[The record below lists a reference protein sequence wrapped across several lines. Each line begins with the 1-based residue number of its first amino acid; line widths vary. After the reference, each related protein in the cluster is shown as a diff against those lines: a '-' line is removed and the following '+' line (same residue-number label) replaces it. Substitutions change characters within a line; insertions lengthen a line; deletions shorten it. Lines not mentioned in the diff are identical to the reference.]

1 MEVTRL
7 FDLLDNYAE
16 KFPDQAVALAGKVN
30 RQWLRYSI
38 QDYVKEVNR
47 LSYAFIAKGV
57 KPGCKIGVIS
67 NNCPEWNFF
76 DMAIMQIGA
85 ITVPIYPTISQSDY
99 KYILKHADVE
109 YVFVDSKEL
118 VRKLQPLVADNPLFK
133 EFICLHEAEN
143 AVSLADFRALGD
155 ANPNPEEVSKR
166 KAEIKEDD
174 LASIIYTSG
183 STGMPKGVMIS
194 HKNIMCQ
201 IIDIQHVPA
210 LWSTTALSFLPLCHA
225 YERLLVYLYHFR
237 GISIYYAENIGTIAE
252 NIKEVKPT
260 MMSAVPRVLE
270 KMYDKLFLA
279 GKTQKGLKKRLY
291 YWAFELANQYK
302 LSGNS
307 WWYNLQHK
315 IADKLIYSKWRQAI
329 GGNFDLI
336 VSGGAAIQKH
346 QSAFFNAINMPVFE
360 GYGLSE
366 TAPVIAVS
374 RRGKNQREEGT
385 VGPPLTCV
393 EVKITETNEIICRG
407 PNVMLGYY
415 KAPDLTAE
423 VIDKEGWFHTGDTG
437 KFTSDGLLVITGR
450 LKHIFKTSFGK
461 YINPFLLEDKFSKSP
476 FIENIVVLGE
486 NKQFATAL
494 IVPDFGYLKDFCKRH
509 NMPLLENEELVKR
522 QDIIAIFQ
530 REVKKFNA
538 FFAPHEQVKR
548 FDLIADE
555 WNQQNGILTPTL
567 KIKRNVIQEKYADR
581 IEKLY
586 K

>member
-7 FDLLDNYAE
+7 FDLLDNYVE
-16 KFPDQAVALAGKVN
+16 KYPDQAVALAGKVN
-30 RQWLRYSI
+30 HQWVRYSI

-47 LSYAFIAKGV
+47 LSYAFLAKGV
-57 KPGCKIGVIS
+57 KPGCKIGIIS

-85 ITVPIYPTISQSDY
+85 VGVPIYPTISQSDY
-99 KYILKHADVE
+99 KYILKHSDVE

-118 VRKLQPLVADNPLFK
+118 VSKLQPLVADNPLFK
-133 EFICLHEAEN
+133 EFICLQETEN
-143 AVSLADFRALGD
+143 AISLADFRALGD
-155 ANPNPEEVSKR
+155 ANPNPKEVTKR
-166 KAEIKEDD
+166 KAGIKEDD
-174 LASIIYTSG
+174 MASIIYTSG

-194 HKNIMCQ
+194 HKNILCQ
-201 IIDIQHVPA
+201 IMDFYHVPA
-210 LWSTTALSFLPLCHA
+210 EWSKTALSFLPLCHA
-225 YERLLVYLYHFR
+225 YERLLIYLYHFL

-260 MMSAVPRVLE
+260 MMTAVPRVLE
-270 KMYDKLFLA
+270 KIYDKLFLA
-279 GKTQKGLKKRLY
+279 GKSQKGIKKNLY
-291 YWAFELANQYK
+291 YWAFELATRYK
-302 LSGNS
+302 LEGNG
-307 WWYNLQHK
+307 WWYDLQHT

-346 QSAFFNAINMPVFE
+346 QSAFFNAIKIPVFE

-374 RRGKNQREEGT
+374 RRGKNNRREGT

-393 EVKITETNEIICRG
+393 EVKITEENEIICRG

-415 KAPDLTAE
+415 KAPELTAE
-423 VIDKEGWFHTGDTG
+423 VIDKDGWFHTGDTG
-437 KFTSDGLLVITGR
+437 KFTPEGLLIITGR

-461 YINPFLLEDKFSKSP
+461 YINPFLIEEKFSKSP

-486 NKQFATAL
+486 NRQFATAL
-494 IVPDFGYLKDFCKRH
+494 IVPDFTYLRNFCKRR
-509 NMPLLENEELVKR
+509 NMPLVDNAELVKR
-522 QDIIAIFQ
+522 QDIIDIYL

-538 FFAPHEQVKR
+538 FFAPHEQIKR

-567 KIKRNVIQEKYADR
+567 KVKRNVIQEKYADR
-581 IEKLY
+581 IDKLY

>member
-7 FDLLDNYAE
+7 FDLLDNYVE
-16 KFPDQAVALAGKVN
+16 KYPDQAVALAGKVN
-30 RQWLRYSI
+30 HQWVRYSI

-47 LSYAFIAKGV
+47 LSYAFLAKGV
-57 KPGCKIGVIS
+57 KPGCKIGIIS

-85 ITVPIYPTISQSDY
+85 IGVPIYPTISQSDY
-99 KYILKHADVE
+99 KYILKHSDVE

-118 VRKLQPLVADNPLFK
+118 VGKLQPLVADNPLFK
-133 EFICLHEAEN
+133 EFICLQEAKN

-155 ANPNPEEVSKR
+155 ANPNPEEVTKR
-166 KAEIKEDD
+166 KARIKEDD

-194 HKNIMCQ
+194 HKNILCQ
-201 IIDIQHVPA
+201 VMDIYHVPA
-210 LWSTTALSFLPLCHA
+210 EWSKTALSFLPLCHA
-225 YERLLVYLYHFR
+225 YERLLIYLYHFL

-260 MMSAVPRVLE
+260 MMTAVPRVLE

-279 GKTQKGLKKRLY
+279 GKSQKGLKKNLY
-291 YWAFELANQYK
+291 YWAFALATRYK
-302 LSGNS
+302 LEGNG
-307 WWYNLQHK
+307 WWYDLQHK

-346 QSAFFNAINMPVFE
+346 QSAFFNAISIPVFE

-374 RRGKNQREEGT
+374 RRGKNERREGT

-393 EVKITETNEIICRG
+393 EVKITEQNEIICRG

-415 KAPDLTAE
+415 KAPELTAE
-423 VIDKEGWFHTGDTG
+423 VIDKDGWFHTGDTG
-437 KFTSDGLLVITGR
+437 KFTPEGLLVITGR

-461 YINPFLLEDKFSKSP
+461 YINPFLIEDQFGKSP

-494 IVPDFGYLKDFCKRH
+494 IVPDFNYLRNFCKRH
-509 NMPLLENEELVKR
+509 NMPLVDNAELVKR
-522 QDIIAIFQ
+522 QDIIDIYL

-538 FFAPHEQVKR
+538 FFAPHEQIKR

-567 KIKRNVIQEKYADR
+567 KVKRNVIQEKYAGR

>member
-7 FDLLDNYAE
+7 FDLLDHYVE
-16 KFPDQAVALAGKVN
+16 KFPNQAVALAGKVN
-30 RQWLRYSI
+30 RQWVHYSI

-47 LSYAFIAKGV
+47 LSYAFLAKKV
-57 KPGCKIGVIS
+57 KAGCKIGVIS

-99 KYILKHADVE
+99 QYILNHADIE

-118 VRKLQPLVADNPLFK
+118 VRKLQPLVADNPHFK
-133 EFICLHEAEN
+133 EFICLHETEN
-143 AVSLADFRALGD
+143 AISLNDFRALGD
-155 ANPNPEEVSKR
+155 ANPNPKEVDKR
-166 KAEIKEDD
+166 KAKIKGDD
-174 LASIIYTSG
+174 LTSIIYTSG

-194 HKNIMCQ
+194 HTNILCQ
-201 IIDIQHVPA
+201 VMDLKDIPA
-210 LWSTTALSFLPLCHA
+210 EWSTTVLSFLPLCHA
-225 YERLLVYLYHFR
+225 YERMLIYLYHLR
-237 GISIYYAENIGTIAE
+237 GFSIYYAENIGTIAE

-270 KMYDKLFLA
+270 KMYDKLFLS
-279 GKTQKGLKKRLY
+279 GKTQKGFKKKLY
-291 YWAFELANQYK
+291 YWAFELANRYQ
-302 LSGNS
+302 LEGNS
-307 WWYNLQHK
+307 AWYNIQHK
-315 IADKLIYSKWRQAI
+315 IAEKLIYSKWRQAI
-329 GGNFDLI
+329 GGNFDII
-336 VSGGAAIQKH
+336 VSGGAAIQKN
-346 QSAFFNAINMPVFE
+346 QSAFFNAISMPVFE

-374 RRGKNQREEGT
+374 RRGKNQRKEGT

-393 EVKITETNEIICRG
+393 EVKITDKNEIITRG

-415 KAPDLTAE
+415 KAPDLTKE
-423 VIDKEGWFHTGDTG
+423 VIDEEGWFHTGDTG
-437 KFTSDGLLVITGR
+437 KFTPEGLLVITGR

-461 YINPFLLEDKFSKSP
+461 YINPFLIEDKFSKSP

-494 IVPDFGYLKDFCKRH
+494 ILPDFVYLKDFCKRR
-509 NMPLLENEELVKR
+509 NMPILENAELVKR
-522 QDIIAIFQ
+522 QDIIAIYQ

-548 FDLIADE
+548 FDLISDE
-555 WNQQNGILTPTL
+555 WSQQNGILTPTL

>member
-7 FDLLDNYAE
+7 FDLLDNYVE
-16 KFPDQAVALAGKVN
+16 KYPNQAVALAGKVN
-30 RQWLRYSI
+30 HQWVRYSI

-47 LSYAFIAKGV
+47 LTYAFLAKGV
-57 KPGCKIGVIS
+57 QPGCKIGVIS

-85 ITVPIYPTISQSDY
+85 IIVPIYPTISQSDY
-99 KYILKHADVE
+99 KYILKHADIE

-118 VRKLQPLVADNPLFK
+118 VRKLQPLVAENPMFK
-133 EFICLHEAEN
+133 EFICMYETEN
-143 AVSLADFRALGD
+143 AISLADFRALGD
-155 ANPNPEEVSKR
+155 ANPNPEEVSRR
-166 KAEIKEDD
+166 KANIKEDD
-174 LASIIYTSG
+174 LTSIIYTSG

-194 HKNIMCQ
+194 HKNILCQ
-201 IIDIQHVPA
+201 IIDIQNVPA
-210 LWSTTALSFLPLCHA
+210 DWSTTALSFLPLCHA
-225 YERLLVYLYHFR
+225 YERLLIYLYHFR

-270 KMYDKLFLA
+270 KMYDKLYLA
-279 GKTQKGLKKRLY
+279 GKTQKGLKKKLY
-291 YWAFELANQYK
+291 YWAFELATHYK
-302 LSGNS
+302 LSRNG

-374 RRGKNQREEGT
+374 RRGENQREEGT

-393 EVKITETNEIICRG
+393 EVKITDAKEIICRG

-415 KAPDLTAE
+415 KDPELTAE
-423 VIDKEGWFHTGDTG
+423 VIDKDGWFHTGDTG
-437 KFTSDGLLVITGR
+437 KFTPEGLLVITGR

-461 YINPFLLEDKFSKSP
+461 YINPFLIEDKFSKSP

-494 IVPDFGYLKDFCKRH
+494 IVPDFNYLKDFCKRH
-509 NMPLLENEELVKR
+509 NMPLVDNADLVKR
-522 QDIIAIFQ
+522 QDIIAIYQ

-538 FFAPHEQVKR
+538 FFAPHEQIKR

>member
-7 FDLLDNYAE
+7 FDLLDNYLE
-16 KFPDQAVALAGKVN
+16 KYPDQAVALAGKVN
-30 RQWLRYSI
+30 HQWVRYSI

-47 LSYAFIAKGV
+47 LSYAFLAKGV
-57 KPGCKIGVIS
+57 KPGCKIGIIS

-85 ITVPIYPTISQSDY
+85 VGVPIYPTISQSDY
-99 KYILKHADVE
+99 KYILKHSDVE

-118 VRKLQPLVADNPLFK
+118 VSKLQPLVADNPLFK
-133 EFICLHEAEN
+133 EFICLQETEN

-155 ANPNPEEVSKR
+155 ANPNPKEVTKR
-166 KAEIKEDD
+166 KSGIKEDD
-174 LASIIYTSG
+174 MASIIYTSG

-194 HKNIMCQ
+194 HKNILCQ
-201 IIDIQHVPA
+201 IMDFYHVPA
-210 LWSTTALSFLPLCHA
+210 EWSKTALSFLPLCHA
-225 YERLLVYLYHFR
+225 YERLLIYLYHFL

-260 MMSAVPRVLE
+260 MMTAVPRVLE
-270 KMYDKLFLA
+270 KIYDKLFLA
-279 GKTQKGLKKRLY
+279 GKSQKGIKKNLY
-291 YWAFELANQYK
+291 YWAFELATRYK
-302 LSGNS
+302 LEGNG
-307 WWYNLQHK
+307 WWYDLQHK

-346 QSAFFNAINMPVFE
+346 QSAFFNAIKIPVFE

-374 RRGKNQREEGT
+374 RRGKNNRREGT

-393 EVKITETNEIICRG
+393 EVKITEENEIICRG

-415 KAPDLTAE
+415 KAPELTAE
-423 VIDKEGWFHTGDTG
+423 VIDKDGWFHTGDTG
-437 KFTSDGLLVITGR
+437 KFTPEGLLIITGR

-461 YINPFLLEDKFSKSP
+461 YINPFLIEEKFSKSP
-476 FIENIVVLGE
+476 FIENMVVLGE
-486 NKQFATAL
+486 NRQFATAL
-494 IVPDFGYLKDFCKRH
+494 IVPEFTYLRNFCKRR
-509 NMPLLENEELVKR
+509 NMPLVDNAELVKR
-522 QDIIAIFQ
+522 QDIIDIYL
-530 REVKKFNA
+530 REVKKFNV
-538 FFAPHEQVKR
+538 FFAPHEQIKR

-555 WNQQNGILTPTL
+555 WTQQNGILTPTL
-567 KIKRNVIQEKYADR
+567 KVKRNVIQEKYADR
-581 IEKLY
+581 IDKLY